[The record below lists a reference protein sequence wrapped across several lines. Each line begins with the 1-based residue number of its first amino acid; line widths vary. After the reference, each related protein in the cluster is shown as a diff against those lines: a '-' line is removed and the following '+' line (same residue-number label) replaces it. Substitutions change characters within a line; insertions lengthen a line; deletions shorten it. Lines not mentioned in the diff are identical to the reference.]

1 MQSSQEQTFRQEV
14 QYKSFSHTHNRTH
27 QLEPKNNILF
37 WMHYKKE
44 NINGFERKVGED
56 GVHDCIRVPSLDQ
69 LRNLDPGD
77 EGYIKCLPVY
87 YEVKKKYMGKKQRR
101 ILSRGEKK
109 QLRNNRVAS
118 L

>member
-1 MQSSQEQTFRQEV
+1 
-14 QYKSFSHTHNRTH
+14 
-27 QLEPKNNILF
+27 
-37 WMHYKKE
+37 MHYKKE